1 MKYFRKLLFA
11 ALLVT
16 LSSQAIS
23 VEIHAGNDNTLHT
36 DLALSYLL
44 HSPPQGDTGAPL
56 IVLMHGMGS
65 NERDLFS
72 FVGELPSRYAV
83 VSARGPY
90 RLGDDSYEWFDG
102 TEVNGKLDGN
112 PQMLAA
118 SRARIEQFVAQLV
131 KRYGFDSQQVYLVG
145 FSQGAIMSYQV
156 ALTDPGAIRGIG
168 VMSGAL
174 FDSLSPSLRP
184 SFALSHLHVFISHG
198 DADHTIPVTYAAAAN
213 QRLRQLGINP
223 EYHIYSGMQHEIN
236 EASLHDLVSWLQQQP

>member
-16 LSSQAIS
+16 LSTRAIS
-23 VEIHAGNDNTLHT
+23 VENHAGNDNTLHT

-44 HSPPQGDTGAPL
+44 HAPPQGDTGAPL

-72 FVGELPSRYAV
+72 FVGALPSRYAV

-102 TEVNGKLDGN
+102 TKVNGKLDGN
-112 PQMLAA
+112 SQMLAA

-131 KRYGFDSQQVYLVG
+131 KRYGFDPQRVYLVG

-174 FDSLSPSLRP
+174 FDSLSPLLKP
-184 SFALSHLHVFISHG
+184 SFALSHLRVFISHG
-198 DADHTIPVTYAAAAN
+198 DADQRIPVAYSAAAN
-213 QRLRQLGINP
+213 ARLRQLEINP
-223 EYHIYSGMQHEIN
+223 EYRTYSGMQHEIN
-236 EASLHDLVSWLQQQP
+236 EASLHDLISWLRQQP